1 MAALAGIL
9 LAVAAPRAPGAEP
22 AAILHLSNGD
32 RLTGRQVG
40 IEDGRLRWRLSHGP
54 EIAIPLSAVKRIE
67 RAEATAAE
75 SSGTGWTTRGF
86 AELDAPDSD
95 APDSDAPDFDDSADV
110 DEARDQ
116 PSDDEKS
123 RVASADAEVPA
134 DHEESGVEPASMF
147 QRDATFVGP
156 PPPGEAYAPFTGPM
170 QPSAALPPNP
180 MFARPEDPDAIDETD
195 SYFASAW
202 NAIRVRSADTFV
214 GFADWTEHLEA
225 GGRTLSGNTQEDY
238 ITAGA
243 KFSKTTVEQTALL
256 EFGGQWSQSD
266 GKRRSNRWWGNG
278 TVDYNKKGNWLFFM
292 TTKNEYDEFENLT
305 WRGTLAAGPGYR
317 IVNEP
322 ERRFIV
328 RAGPAVTREMY
339 FDPRRD
345 RSTADIL
352 GEFEVVTPLWWDR
365 LLWEHKTTAIPSVD
379 DFSLIRIT
387 TASDLSFKI
396 DEEARWH
403 VKLGF
408 RHEYN
413 AQPNPGRERGDLTT
427 SLFLVYKRK

>member
-1 MAALAGIL
+1 MRWHTKTIRLVAVAGIL
-9 LAVAAPRAPGAEP
+9 LAASVSRAAGPPS

-40 IEDGRLRWRLSHGP
+40 IEDGRLHWRLSEGT
-54 EIAIPLSAVKRIE
+54 EVAIPLSAVKRIE
-67 RAEATAAE
+67 RAETAGEELGQAE
-75 SSGTGWTTRGF
+75 WTPRGV
-86 AELDAPDSD
+86 AELDDLDPAAADDDDD
-95 APDSDAPDFDDSADV
+95 ANRAADESAGVATADAAVSAD
-110 DEARDQ
+110 E
-116 PSDDEKS
+116 
-123 RVASADAEVPA
+123 
-134 DHEESGVEPASMF
+134 EESGVEPASMF
-147 QRDATFVGP
+147 QRDARFVGP
-156 PPPGEAYAPFTGPM
+156 PAPGVAQVPFVGPM
-170 QPSAALPPNP
+170 PPSGALPPNST
-180 MFARPEDPDAIDETD
+180 FARPEDPDAIDETD

-202 NAIRVRSADTFV
+202 NAIRVRSANTFEE
-214 GFADWTEHLEA
+214 FADWTEHLEA
-225 GGRTLSGNTQEDY
+225 GGRTLSGNTQEDF

-243 KFSKTTVEQTALL
+243 KFSKTTPEQTTLF

-266 GKRRSNRWWGNG
+266 GERQSNRWWGNG
-278 TVDYNKKGNWLFFM
+278 TADYNKKGDWLFFM

-317 IVNEP
+317 LVNEP

-328 RAGPAVTREMY
+328 RAGPAVTREEF
-339 FDPRRD
+339 FDPRRNQ
-345 RSTADIL
+345 STADIL
-352 GEFEVVTPLWWDR
+352 GEFEIVTPLWWDR

-413 AQPNPGRERGDLTT
+413 SHPNPGRERGDLTT